1 MRNFVIGSTRH
12 GHTVD
17 KNDIIALYN
26 LSFDAHY
33 NLVTIHPWADA
44 YAPKAQMSIISNY
57 ANGAEATYG
66 NGRMSRLLM
75 NMLQFEAKII
85 PVKVSSE
92 HKSEYIEALENTRKT
107 EDLNI
112 FRNFMLN
119 EHAGNL
125 QKMLNEYNSSSN
137 SDSLILPQNDT
148 VNDTVNLILELV
160 KASPKITY
168 SELAQ
173 KSGKSRAT
181 VARAVK
187 KLSDS
192 GIIKRT
198 GADKNGF
205 WIVKEK

>member
-1 MRNFVIGSTRH
+1 
-12 GHTVD
+12 
-17 KNDIIALYN
+17 
-26 LSFDAHY
+26 
-33 NLVTIHPWADA
+33 
-44 YAPKAQMSIISNY
+44 
-57 ANGAEATYG
+57 
-66 NGRMSRLLM
+66 M